1 MRGIF
6 ITGTDTN
13 VGKTVVAAAVLLR
26 YRDEAALR
34 YWKPVQTGIRDSR
47 FGIHPSDDG
56 ASGDDDSTEVARLSR
71 ASEEQI
77 LRCGV
82 QLPDPVS
89 PHLAA
94 RRAGIRITVH
104 SVVETLHSADLALRD
119 AQVHPEH
126 GRGVKVRPARSA
138 ESRTPNPESR
148 PRWVVEG
155 AGGALVPLNERETM
169 ADLMQAV
176 DLPVLIAARSSLG
189 TINHTCMTIEVLRRR
204 MLRVAGVVMVGEPN
218 DENRLA
224 IERYGAAEVIAQ
236 MPCFDP
242 LTPEALQAWVRAEFD
257 RSGILFVGAL
267 R

>member
-13 VGKTVVAAAVLLR
+13 VGKTVVAAAVMLR
-26 YRDEAALR
+26 YRDEAQLR
-34 YWKPVQTGIRDSR
+34 YWKPIQTGVE
-47 FGIHPSDDG
+47 H
-56 ASGDDDSTEVARLSR
+56 DDDTREVVRLSCAR
-71 ASEEQI
+71 EDEV
-77 LRCGV
+77 LNCGIR
-82 QLPDPVS
+82 LAGPLS

-94 RRAGIRITVH
+94 RRAGTRVTVRTL
-104 SVVETLHSADLALRD
+104 VEMC
-119 AQVHPEH
+119 E
-126 GRGVKVRPARSA
+126 RGSPRPAPSA
-138 ESRTPNPESR
+138 SPAHPA
-148 PRWVVEG
+148 PPARWIVEG

-169 ADLMQAV
+169 ADLMQAL
-176 DLPVLIAARSSLG
+176 DLPVLVAARSTLG

-236 MPCFDP
+236 MPRFDP
-242 LTPEALQAWVRAEFD
+242 LAHEAFTAWVHAEFD
-257 RSGILFVGAL
+257 RSGVLFVGAL

>member
-1 MRGIF
+1 MRGVF

-13 VGKTVVAAAVLLR
+13 VGKTVVSAAVMLR
-26 YRDEAALR
+26 YRDEAPLR
-34 YWKPVQTGIRDSR
+34 YWKPVQTGIRDSGS
-47 FGIHPSDDG
+47 GIGTSDD
-56 ASGDDDSTEVARLSR
+56 ATSSDDDTTEVARLSR
-71 ASEEQI
+71 ASEEQM

-82 QLPDPVS
+82 RLSDPVS

-94 RRAGIRITVH
+94 QRVGTRVTVRELVGMLRQCDQASSSRI
-104 SVVETLHSADLALRD
+104 
-119 AQVHPEH
+119 
-126 GRGVKVRPARSA
+126 
-138 ESRTPNPESR
+138 PNPERR

-169 ADLMQAV
+169 ADLMQAL
-176 DLPVLIAARSSLG
+176 DLPVVIAARSALG

-224 IERYGAAEVIAQ
+224 IERYGAAEVLGQ
-236 MPCFDP
+236 MPLFDP
-242 LTPEALQAWVRAEFD
+242 LTPEALEAWARTEFD
-257 RSGILFVGAL
+257 RSGVLFVGAL

>member
-13 VGKTVVAAAVLLR
+13 VGKTVVAAAVMLR
-26 YRDEAALR
+26 YRDEATLR
-34 YWKPVQTGIRDSR
+34 YWKPIQTGIEE
-47 FGIHPSDDG
+47 
-56 ASGDDDSTEVARLSR
+56 DDDTREVARLAGR
-71 ASEEQI
+71 KGPHYTDEGFD
-77 LRCGV
+77 CGIR
-82 QLPDPVS
+82 LPGPLS

-94 RRAGIRITVH
+94 RRAGTRVTVR
-104 SVVETLHSADLALRD
+104 SLLERLHSADL
-119 AQVHPEH
+119 
-126 GRGVKVRPARSA
+126 KVRAAHIA
-138 ESRTPNPESR
+138 ESRIPPVRRSSASEGGNPESR

-169 ADLMQAV
+169 ADLMQAL
-176 DLPVLIAARSSLG
+176 DLPVVIAARSSLG

-236 MPCFDP
+236 MPRFDP
-242 LTPEALQAWVRAEFD
+242 LTPEALQTWVHAEFD
-257 RSGILFVGAL
+257 RGGALFVGGL

>member
-13 VGKTVVAAAVLLR
+13 VGKTVVAAAVMLR
-26 YRDEAALR
+26 YRDEATLR

-47 FGIHPSDDG
+47 FGIHTSGDG
-56 ASGDDDSTEVARLSR
+56 VSSDDDSTEVARLSG
-71 ASEEQI
+71 ASEDQI

-104 SVVETLHSADLALRD
+104 SVVETLHSADL
-119 AQVHPEH
+119 
-126 GRGVKVRPARSA
+126 KVRAARSP
-138 ESRTPNPESR
+138 ESRIPSPESR

-169 ADLMQAV
+169 ADLMQAL

-236 MPCFDP
+236 MPRFNP
-242 LTPEALQAWVRAEFD
+242 LMPEALQAWVHAEFD
-257 RSGILFVGAL
+257 RSGVLFVGGL